1 MSAAAQYAY
10 LNGRVSLLAGRLLS
24 LEQIAALIGQGGGEV
39 QAAAGVQRT
48 KADGPQPFE
57 PGALIAQYV
66 GDLDQNNVT
75 LLLKDLAILIRPLS
89 GASRDLLNYWAHRF
103 ELNNLK
109 VLIRGKMAGQP
120 QHMIEAQL
128 LDMGHLTTLPV
139 AELLQCDTSAELLR
153 RLEQTPYAEIA
164 RQAHHLLEQGEQLF
178 ALDATLDRRY
188 FAGLWRRGNIMDE
201 ESGSHLRAIV
211 GSIID
216 RVNLVWLLRY
226 RFAYNLPAAQAYYL
240 LIPASHRLSS
250 PQLQLLS
257 QQATFEDAINN
268 LPQPYATLLAGARNI
283 TEVTL
288 RLERESWRIA
298 AHALHHSTFNVARAL
313 GYMVLRERDLRRLR
327 AIVRGHDLK
336 MPPDMIRAA
345 LGLGSGDESRLLH

>member
-1 MSAAAQYAY
+1 MNAAAKYAY
-10 LNGRVSLLAGRLLS
+10 LNGRVSLFAGRLLS
-24 LEQIAALIGQGGGEV
+24 LDQINALIGQGGEP
-39 QAAAGVQRT
+39 A
-48 KADGPQPFE
+48 QPAPSPGGREPGAFE
-57 PGALIAQYV
+57 PGSIITQYV

-75 LLLKDLAILIRPLS
+75 LLLRDLAVLIRPVS

-103 ELNNLK
+103 ELSNLK

-120 QHMIEAQL
+120 QQMIEAQL
-128 LDMGHLTTLPV
+128 LDMGRFTTLPIT
-139 AELLQCDTSAELLR
+139 ELIQSDTSAELLR

-188 FAGLWRRGNIMDE
+188 FAGLWRRGNVMDTA
-201 ESGSHLRAIV
+201 SGTHLRDIV

-226 RFAYNLPAAQAYYL
+226 RYSYNLPAAQAYYL
-240 LIPASHRLSS
+240 LIPAGHKLSS
-250 PQLQLLS
+250 QQLQLLS
-257 QQATFEDAINN
+257 QQPTFEEALNN
-268 LPQPYATLLAGARNI
+268 LPQPFAGLLAGAPNI

-288 RLERESWRIA
+288 WLERESWRVA
-298 AHALHHSTFNVARAL
+298 AHALYHSTFNVARAL
-313 GYMVLRERDLRRLR
+313 AYMVLRERDLRRLR
-327 AIVRGHDLK
+327 AIVRGRDMK

-345 LGLGSGDESRLLH
+345 LGLGNQGRIVS

>member
-10 LNGRVSLLAGRLLS
+10 LNARVSHFAGRLLNLDQINGLIERRS
-24 LEQIAALIGQGGGEV
+24 ETEQTGAGAA
-39 QAAAGVQRT
+39 
-48 KADGPQPFE
+48 QPSTS
-57 PGALIAQYV
+57 AMVAQYV

-75 LLLKDLAILIRPLS
+75 ILLRDLAVLIRPVS
-89 GASRDLLNYWAHRF
+89 GAARDLLNYGAHRF

-120 QHMIEAQL
+120 QQLIESQL
-128 LDMGHLTTLPV
+128 LDMGHFTTLPI
-139 AELLQCDTSAELLR
+139 AELLQSDTSAELLR

-164 RQAHHLLEQGEQLF
+164 RQAHHLLEQGEALF
-178 ALDATLDRRY
+178 ALDAAIDRRY
-188 FAGLWRRGNIMDE
+188 FAGLWRRGAAGGASE
-201 ESGSHLRAIV
+201 PHLRAMV

-226 RFAYNLPAAQAYYL
+226 RYSYNLPPAQAYYL
-240 LIPASHRLSS
+240 LIPASHRVSS
-250 PQLQLLS
+250 LQLQQLS
-257 QQATFEDAINN
+257 QQPTFADAIGSM
-268 LPQPYATLLAGARNI
+268 PQPFSGLLAGAPNT

-298 AHALHHSTFNVARAL
+298 AHALNHSAFNVARAL

-327 AIVRGHDLK
+327 AIVRGHD
-336 MPPDMIRAA
+336 MGMSPDMIRTA
-345 LGLGSGDESRLLH
+345 LGLGAGGEPRVLN